1 MSKRTIAPLA
11 ACIALA
17 VPASASAHARTPTV
31 ALDYRLVLDRTSRT
45 LPGVDVAILDGDRD
59 IRLDVSRGTVVVL
72 GDLGEQMLRVS
83 AAGAFV
89 NAASPTATAARLV
102 SPGHGWHHIGGSSFA
117 WHDHRLSPPPY
128 STTPGPAGRFAIPAL
143 VDGRQVS
150 FRGTFVRTARPSA
163 WPWIAGCIVAT
174 LGLVS
179 LLRVRP
185 RRRPTLALVTGS
197 VAVVAALT
205 ALVTF
210 NAADAPNGRV
220 AWAQIILGCVLGAV
234 GALGLIKLHGESRT
248 VLAGVLGIAAAVSSI
263 GSLGVYRHGVVVS
276 LLSPELA
283 RAVAAIAIC
292 AGLAAAAT
300 LFVREGAAA

>member
-31 ALDYRLVLDRTSRT
+31 ALDYRLVLDRFTQT

-59 IRLDVSRGTVVVL
+59 IRLDVSHGNVVVL
-72 GDLGEQMLRVS
+72 GDLGEQMLRVGRN
-83 AAGAFV
+83 GAYA
-89 NAASPTATAARLV
+89 NTASPTAAAERLV
-102 SPGHGWHHIGGSSFA
+102 TPGTGWRRVGGSSFA

-128 STTPGPAGRFAIPAL
+128 SARPGVAGRFAIPVLLNGQRAA
-143 VDGRQVS
+143 
-150 FRGTFVRTARPSA
+150 FRGTFVRTPRPSA
-163 WPWIAGCIVAT
+163 WPWILGCVAA
-174 LGLVS
+174 
-179 LLRVRP
+179 
-185 RRRPTLALVTGS
+185 TLALVALVRLWPGRRSTLALVSGS
-197 VAVVAALT
+197 VAVGAALT

-220 AWAQIILGCVLGAV
+220 AWAQIVLGCALGAV
-234 GALGLIKLHGESRT
+234 GAAGLIKLHGESRT
-248 VLAGVLGIAAAVSSI
+248 VLAGVLGLAAAVSSI

-276 LLSPELA
+276 LLSPALA
-283 RAVAAIAIC
+283 RVVAAIAIS

-300 LFVREGAAA
+300 LFIREGAAA

>member
-1 MSKRTIAPLA
+1 LSKRHIAPLA

-31 ALDYRLVLDRTSRT
+31 ALDYRLVLDRVTQT

-59 IRLDVSRGTVVVL
+59 IRLDVSRGKVVVL
-72 GDLGEQMLRVS
+72 GDLGEPMLLV
-83 AAGAFV
+83 GADGAYA
-89 NAASPTATAARLV
+89 NTGSPTAAAARLV
-102 SPGHGWHHIGGSSFA
+102 SQGKGWERVGGSSFA

-128 STTPGPAGRFAIPAL
+128 SATPGPAGRFAIPAL
-143 VDGRQVS
+143 VNGQRVA
-150 FRGTFVRTARPSA
+150 FRGTFVRTSRPSA
-163 WPWIAGCIVAT
+163 WPWIVGCLVAT
-174 LGLVS
+174 VALVS
-179 LLRVRP
+179 LLWVRP
-185 RRRPTLALVTGS
+185 RRRPMLALVTGS
-197 VAVVAALT
+197 VAVAAALT

-220 AWAQIILGCVLGAV
+220 AWAQIVLGCALAAV
-234 GALGLIKLHGESRT
+234 GAAGLVKLHGESRT

-276 LLSPELA
+276 LLSPGVD

-300 LFVREGAAA
+300 LFVRDGAAT